1 MTHKTAKT
9 LLDRYFLGETSL
21 EEEQQLREYF
31 RDGDIHPELAAYPPL
46 FSYWEQA
53 GEIVAPK
60 VKRSAVRRRL
70 SVRWLT
76 AAAAAVVL
84 LLSLNTWFFAPTD
97 SGNPDI
103 VAADAQPIDWSKYE
117 VTDPEEAVRILHG
130 ALKTASTEINRGPK
144 ITIKGL
150 GEVRRMLK

>member
-1 MTHKTAKT
+1 MTHTTAKT

-21 EEEQQLREYF
+21 EEEQQLRAYF

-60 VKRSAVRRRL
+60 AKRPAVRRRL
-70 SVRWLT
+70 PMRWLT
-76 AAAAAVVL
+76 AAAASAVL
-84 LLSLNTWFFAPTD
+84 LLSLNTWF
-97 SGNPDI
+97 NQQPDLTSFPI
-103 VAADAQPIDWSKYE
+103 AEAKQPIDWSKYE

-130 ALKTASTEINRGPK
+130 ALKIASTEINRGPK
-144 ITIKGL
+144 ITIQEL
-150 GEVRRMLK
+150 GEVRKLLK